1 MEQAIKI
8 DAVGIVCTLQ
18 PGGRYV
24 GVTTAQ
30 GRSIAFFVTDEDANE
45 DGFDVAIAWC
55 GVRIEGAG
63 CTLDEA
69 YADVKDTAASFVPR
83 LHAELVAL
91 EWSAYVARREERQA
105 REAEAE
111 DERENQA

>member
-1 MEQAIKI
+1 MTDTIKI
-8 DAVGIVCTLQ
+8 DAVGIMCTLQ

-30 GRSIAFFVTDEDANE
+30 GRSIAFFVADKDANE
-45 DGFDVAIAWC
+45 DGFDVSIAWR

-69 YADVKDTAASFVPR
+69 YADVKDTALSYVPR

-91 EWSAYVARREERQA
+91 EWAEHVARREERQA
-105 REAEAE
+105 REAEGA
-111 DERENQA
+111 DEEQQA